1 MTRPTIRVEVREVY
15 GRFTTYPACPDA
27 RRFADIANSKTL
39 TDRTLR
45 LVRDLGYQI
54 VPTTPTVLEAWIN
67 EQAG

>member
-1 MTRPTIRVEVREVY
+1 MPTIKVEVREVY
-15 GRFTTYPACPDA
+15 GRFTTYPACPDE